1 MNIDHEIH
9 ILLIEDSATDALLID
24 RVLEDVVEF
33 KYHVARTESMAE
45 GVARARTANFD
56 LVILDLGLPDA
67 KGGLDTFRKFQQ
79 MVPDMPVLVLTG
91 LDDNSVGLQS
101 IQHGAQDYL
110 LKKDIRAS
118 ELSRAIR
125 YAIERH
131 RVAVELRASE
141 ERFQLAV
148 RGATAGLWDW
158 NPQTG
163 AMYFSPHFK
172 AIMGNAQN
180 NLPNEASVHQEAI
193 HPEDID
199 RVTAC
204 LTAHLEHKNAYDVEY
219 RIRTM
224 SGEYRWVQSRGQAL
238 WNISGQPYRMVGW
251 IIDVTERKLA
261 EEAQR
266 DSRERAAEALQQTQ
280 ADMARLNRVLML
292 GEMAASIAHEVKQPV
307 SAVVMHATAGLRWL
321 DAQPPELEE
330 ARQSLSHIL
339 KQGNRVVEV
348 VGHVRSLV
356 KQVPPREDPVD
367 INEAIVEVLALI
379 NAELQ
384 RNSVRLQTCLSANLP
399 PVLGDRVKMQQVI
412 VNLVMN
418 ASEAMS
424 AVSDRQRE
432 LTIVSER
439 SDSNAVIVEVWDTG
453 SGLPPGSTEQLFR
466 SFYTTK
472 PSGMG
477 MGLSISRSI
486 VEAHGGRLWVTP
498 REPNGTVFRFTLP
511 IEANIAQ

>member
-1 MNIDHEIH
+1 MNIHHEIH

-45 GVARARTANFD
+45 GVARARTAHFD

-67 KGGLDTFRKFQQ
+67 KGGLETFRKFQQ

-180 NLPNEASVHQEAI
+180 NLPNEASVHQEAIHPEDI

-330 ARQSLSHIL
+330 ARQSLNHIL

-384 RNSVRLQTCLSANLP
+384 RNSVRLQTRLSANLP

-418 ASEAMS
+418 ASDAMS

-439 SDSNAVIVEVWDTG
+439 E
-453 SGLPPGSTEQLFR
+453 
-466 SFYTTK
+466 
-472 PSGMG
+472 
-477 MGLSISRSI
+477 
-486 VEAHGGRLWVTP
+486 
-498 REPNGTVFRFTLP
+498 
-511 IEANIAQ
+511 